1 MMNKSYTMKLAVYV
15 FYKIVREE
23 TDIES
28 SSGIK
33 ITGNSSA
40 DYKVNVRYL
49 DSASFSIK
57 IRTQTHEFLTIVEIE
72 RSESLVPAGREPLMN

>member
-1 MMNKSYTMKLAVYV
+1 MMKLAVYV

-23 TDIES
+23 PDIE

-57 IRTQTHEFLTIVEIE
+57 IRTQTHEFPTIVEIE

>member
-23 TDIES
+23 PDIES

-49 DSASFSIK
+49 DSASCIK
-57 IRTQTHEFLTIVEIE
+57 IRTQTHEFPTIAEIE